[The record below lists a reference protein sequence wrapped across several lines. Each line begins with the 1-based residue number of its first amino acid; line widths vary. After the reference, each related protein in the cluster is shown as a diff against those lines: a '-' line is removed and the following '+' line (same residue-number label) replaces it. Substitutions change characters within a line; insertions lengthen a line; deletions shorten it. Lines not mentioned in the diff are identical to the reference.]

1 MRRADPGE
9 ALARYESLRGDAT
22 SGIGRGHG
30 LALFLS
36 RGMSA
41 WIDALAALGPPKPA
55 PAPARSLGEP
65 LAVGCLQ
72 SSVRSDLTTLL
83 AGMVLACTQEEVA

>member
-1 MRRADPGE
+1 MKRADPDE
-9 ALARYESLRGDAT
+9 ALARYESLRGDVT
-22 SGIGRGHG
+22 LGIGRGHG

-41 WIDALAALGPPKPA
+41 WIDALAALGPPKAA
-55 PAPARSLGEP
+55 PIRSLGEP
-65 LAVGCLQ
+65 PAIGCLQ
-72 SSVRSDLTTLL
+72 SSVRSDLTTVL

>member
-1 MRRADPGE
+1 MKRVDPDE
-9 ALARYESLRGDAT
+9 ALARYESLRGDVT
-22 SGIGRGHG
+22 SGTGQGHG

-41 WIDALAALGPPKPA
+41 WLDALAALGPAKTA
-55 PAPARSLGEP
+55 PIRSLGEP
-65 LAVGCLQ
+65 LSIACLQ
-72 SSVRSDLTTLL
+72 SSIRSDLTTVL